1 MMEPIRY
8 REHSFRPD
16 NDPVWRKR
24 GLKTFLPRRLL
35 GLIFCPNEFTKR
47 YMFHETDTFWRSRE
61 RPKLGR
67 ALRMKLDKKNLPKNS
82 EIQWI
87 GRVSGEF
94 FTFVCQPSSSLD
106 MVHWAWEYDPDFF
119 DGVRLA
125 DEPNEI
131 SLLLYTCCIS
141 FLKGNYSH
149 QRSNFAELAH
159 DCIPIIFGQFGSSL
173 NNADRYVL
181 DRYREIV
188 GLP

>member
-1 MMEPIRY
+1 MR
-8 REHSFRPD
+8 
-16 NDPVWRKR
+16 V
-24 GLKTFLPRRLL
+24 
-35 GLIFCPNEFTKR
+35 
-47 YMFHETDTFWRSRE
+47 FHRFKKKQQLRFILRCHIDSRADCV
-61 RPKLGR
+61 G
-67 ALRMKLDKKNLPKNS
+67 
-82 EIQWI
+82 I
-87 GRVSGEF
+87 
-94 FTFVCQPSSSLD
+94 SSLD

-173 NNADRYVL
+173 NSADRYVL
-181 DRYREIV
+181 DRYRKIV